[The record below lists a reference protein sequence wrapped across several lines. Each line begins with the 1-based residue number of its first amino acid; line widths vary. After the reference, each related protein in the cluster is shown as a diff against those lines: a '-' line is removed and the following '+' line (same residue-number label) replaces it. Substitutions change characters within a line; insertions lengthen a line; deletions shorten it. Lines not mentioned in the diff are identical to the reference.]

1 MIPTPIRKH
10 DSREAG
16 FIHLV
21 RLGLDLRGLGVR
33 TSLAVPVGG
42 RPVLEIM
49 SAGETRTRI
58 TVIRRACG
66 WAFTWR
72 PWWARLWRPGQWI
85 WAEADNAADVI
96 VSAVIA

>member
-1 MIPTPIRKH
+1 MSTRDP
-10 DSREAG
+10 REE

-33 TSLAVPVGG
+33 TSLVVPGG
-42 RPVLEIM
+42 RPVLKIM
-49 SAGETRTRI
+49 SAGEIHTRI
-58 TVIRRACG
+58 TVIRRPCG
-66 WAFTWR
+66 WVFTWH

-96 VSAVIA
+96 ASAVIA